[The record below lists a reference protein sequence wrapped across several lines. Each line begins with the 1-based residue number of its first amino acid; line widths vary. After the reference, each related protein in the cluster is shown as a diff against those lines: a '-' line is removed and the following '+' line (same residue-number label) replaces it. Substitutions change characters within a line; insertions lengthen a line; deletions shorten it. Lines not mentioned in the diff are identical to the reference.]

1 MAHFGSRRVVFAL
14 VLAAGLTGL
23 RAPGAAAQDP
33 RCKFQIGHVDRTGTQ
48 MTISPGIVNYFAGG
62 DVFLYCQGTTI
73 SMRSDSVAS
82 YGATRTVD
90 FIGHVVYTDT
100 GSIVMTAERG
110 TYYRDGDRWEA
121 RGNVQTRTVKSGST
135 LNGPSLDYLR
145 QIKGVRDTVELY
157 AVSRPTIHFVP
168 GGKSEEGGTKEPY
181 VIVADRVRMK
191 GDDRVWAGGKVTIDR
206 SDFAARSDSLRL
218 DTGAG
223 SDGTLLGDPILRG
236 LGKDSFNLTGV
247 RIDLR
252 FLNRALDFLTAKGN
266 GHAVSSNL
274 DLKADTIGLDLESD
288 KLVQTVAWGDSLRP
302 DALSADYRLQ
312 GDSMAFDTPGERLTE
327 TRAFGKA
334 WAGGRPDSVGGERDQ
349 LWGDTLIA
357 RFATEDS
364 AGTQRTAVRELEAR
378 SNARSFYRLAN
389 PKKAGRP
396 SLSYV
401 RGRHI
406 LIAMKKQVDGVQ
418 KVEVRGQVEGVQ
430 LEPVEARPDSAAAD
444 SAAAKPGN
452 R

>member
-1 MAHFGSRRVVFAL
+1 MA
-14 VLAAGLTGL
+14 LAAGLLAVGGT
-23 RAPGAAAQDP
+23 RAAAQDP
-33 RCKFQIGHVDRTGTQ
+33 RCRFQIGHVDRTGTQ
-48 MTISPGIVNYFAGG
+48 QTAAPGIVNYYAGG

-82 YGATRTVD
+82 YGASRTVE
-90 FIGHVVYTDT
+90 FIGHVIYTDT
-100 GSIVMTAERG
+100 GSIVMKAERG

-121 RGNVQTRTVKSGST
+121 RGNVRTETLKSGST
-135 LNGPSLDYLR
+135 MTGPSLDYFR
-145 QIKGVRDTVELY
+145 QVPGIRDTAELY

-168 GGKSEEGGTKEPY
+168 GGNADERGTKEPY

-223 SDGTLLGDPILRG
+223 SDGTLIGSPVLRG

-252 FLNRALDFLTAKGN
+252 FLNRALDYVSAKGN
-266 GHAVSSNL
+266 GHAVSANL
-274 DLKADTIGLDLESD
+274 DLKADTIGLDLENQ
-288 KLVQTVAWGDSLRP
+288 KLVQTLAWGDSLRP
-302 DALSADYRLQ
+302 DAQSADYRLQ
-312 GDSMAFDTPGERLTE
+312 GDSMAFDTPAERLTE
-327 TRAFGKA
+327 TRAFGRA

-349 LWGDTLIA
+349 IWGDTLVA

-364 AGTQRTAVRELEAR
+364 AGTPRTAVRELEAR
-378 SNARSFYRLAN
+378 SNARSFYRLAD
-389 PKKAGRP
+389 PKKPGRP

-401 RGRHI
+401 RGTHI
-406 LIAMKKQVDGVQ
+406 LIAMKKQVEGVQ
-418 KVEVRGQVEGVQ
+418 RVEVRGQVEGVH
-430 LEPVEARPDSAAAD
+430 LEPVQVRPDTTKAD
-444 SAAAKPGN
+444 STTTPKGT